1 MLETICE
8 TMVEAYR
15 RNWITSRDGN
25 VSIRHHDRDHF
36 YITPSGV
43 RKQTLQPD
51 QFKRIGITTGINSGV
66 GQGIYWHLWRELEY
80 TDISSSLKPSGEIP
94 LHFGLQKEMGKHK
107 NDVRVV
113 MHFHPTYCVAAMHAG
128 IDLSSMVKDFPELSR
143 YTKVAPNVG
152 DVPPISQELADQCF
166 EKLELDSQ
174 GNIQYDIVGIKG
186 HGVVAI
192 DTSPWRA
199 FEHIERLEHICQ
211 IVLASRQIQQSKSV
225 DSIAC
230 VDASRSSSKI
240 KAEDFGVPPEF
251 AERAENYAQ
260 WSIAKAKEFYVKLAS
275 TGIDP
280 RPATDPEKYL
290 PGARAAAEAVAKGIA
305 ACIRESKLT

>member
-1 MLETICE
+1 MLETICD

-43 RKQTLQPD
+43 RKQTMQPD
-51 QFKRIGITTGINSGV
+51 QFKKIGIHNL
-66 GQGIYWHLWRELEY
+66 LWLEEHY
-80 TDISSSLKPSGEIP
+80 TDISANLKPSGEIP
-94 LHFGLQKEMGKHK
+94 LHFGLQRGMGQHY

-113 MHFHPTYCVAAMHAG
+113 MHFHPTYCIAAMHAG
-128 IDLSSMVKDFPELSR
+128 IDLSTISDEFPELNR

-152 DVPPISQELADQCF
+152 DVPPISQELADKCF
-166 EKLELDSQ
+166 ESLKLDDY
-174 GNIQYDIVGIKG
+174 GNIFYDIVGIKG

-211 IVLASRQIQQSKSV
+211 IVLAS
-225 DSIAC
+225 
-230 VDASRSSSKI
+230 
-240 KAEDFGVPPEF
+240 GVNN
-251 AERAENYAQ
+251 R
-260 WSIAKAKEFYVKLAS
+260 K
-275 TGIDP
+275 
-280 RPATDPEKYL
+280 
-290 PGARAAAEAVAKGIA
+290 
-305 ACIRESKLT
+305 

>member
-1 MLETICE
+1 MLETICDI
-8 TMVEAYR
+8 MVDAYK

-51 QFKRIGITTGINSGV
+51 QFKKISIHGL
-66 GQGIYWHLWRELEY
+66 LWQEDHY
-80 TDISSSLKPSGEIP
+80 TDISAKLKPSGEIP
-94 LHFGLQKEMGKHK
+94 LHFGLQRAMGQHS

-113 MHFHPTYCVAAMHAG
+113 VHVHPTYCIAAMHAG
-128 IDLSSMVKDFPELSR
+128 IDLSTISNAFPELNR

-166 EKLELDSQ
+166 EMLQLDGR
-174 GNIQYDIVGIKG
+174 GNIAYDIVGIKG

-199 FEHIERLEHICQ
+199 YEHIERLEHICK
-211 IVLASRQIQQSKSV
+211 IVLAS
-225 DSIAC
+225 
-230 VDASRSSSKI
+230 
-240 KAEDFGVPPEF
+240 G
-251 AERAENYAQ
+251 
-260 WSIAKAKEFYVKLAS
+260 
-275 TGIDP
+275 
-280 RPATDPEKYL
+280 KY
-290 PGARAAAEAVAKGIA
+290 
-305 ACIRESKLT
+305 

>member
-8 TMVEAYR
+8 TLVEAYK

-43 RKQTLQPD
+43 RKQTMQPD
-51 QFKRIGITTGINSGV
+51 QFKKIKLIDRINAAPPFLTESW
-66 GQGIYWHLWRELEY
+66 QEEFY
-80 TDISSSLKPSGEIP
+80 TDISANLKPSGEIP
-94 LHFGLQKEMGKHK
+94 LHFGLQRKMGQHS

-113 MHFHPTYCVAAMHAG
+113 VHLHPTYCVAAMHRG
-128 IDLSSMVKDFPELSR
+128 IELSNLANDFPELSR

-152 DVPPISQELADQCF
+152 DVAPISQELGDECHKNLQ
-166 EKLELDSQ
+166 LDHD
-174 GNIQYDIVGIKG
+174 GNIAYDIVGIKG

-211 IVLASRQIQQSKSV
+211 IVLAS
-225 DSIAC
+225 
-230 VDASRSSSKI
+230 
-240 KAEDFGVPPEF
+240 G
-251 AERAENYAQ
+251 
-260 WSIAKAKEFYVKLAS
+260 
-275 TGIDP
+275 
-280 RPATDPEKYL
+280 KY
-290 PGARAAAEAVAKGIA
+290 
-305 ACIRESKLT
+305 